1 MKTNKWI
8 ATLNTEVFDYY
19 LKIPITKDNFIEKI
33 YTIEETILKYGNKF
47 NILKIIPD
55 FLLNRYKQNKFNAY
69 KRLKKSD
76 FIFLFDF
83 DLCTDEKIKIKD
95 LEEEE
100 ANFYMYSEEGEVILK
115 SFNLTENIIFYT
127 LGDAV
132 TYEEIQQNDVNEISI
147 VFCSDSNI
155 WFDEVD
161 SENIIA
167 YSENKEENEDNI
179 ELALLNTPRL
189 NSFFREIKQVT
200 EKLGGKWSLETN
212 YPDKVTED
220 GILID
225 GRIIYQEDI
234 DKNNRVL

>member
-8 ATLNTEVFDYY
+8 ATLNTEVFDYD
-19 LKIPITKDNFIEKI
+19 LMIPITKDDFIEKI
-33 YTIEETILKYGNKF
+33 NIIETTILKYGNKF
-47 NILKIIPD
+47 NILKVIPD
-55 FLLNRYKQNKFNAY
+55 FLLNRYKQSKFNAY

-83 DLCTDEKIKIKD
+83 GLCTDEKIKIKG
-95 LEEEE
+95 LEEES
-100 ANFYMYSEEGEVILK
+100 NFYMYSEEGEIVLK
-115 SFNLTENIIFYT
+115 SFNHTENIIFYNY
-127 LGDAV
+127 GDAV
-132 TYEEIQQNDVNEISI
+132 TYEKLQQNDVNEISI
-147 VFCSDSNI
+147 GFNSYSNI

-234 DKNNRVL
+234 DKSNRVI